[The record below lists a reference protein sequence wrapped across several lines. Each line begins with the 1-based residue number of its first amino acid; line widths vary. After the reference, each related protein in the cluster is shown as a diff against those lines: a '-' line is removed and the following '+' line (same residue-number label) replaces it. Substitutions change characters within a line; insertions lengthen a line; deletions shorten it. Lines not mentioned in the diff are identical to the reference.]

1 MGGPLT
7 SVIPK
12 LKPRGKRKA
21 KQNTG
26 SSVPVRIA
34 CSHLEASGGE
44 LQMV

>member
-1 MGGPLT
+1 MGGLLA
-7 SVIPK
+7 SVIPM

-21 KQNTG
+21 RQNTG

-34 CSHLEASGGE
+34 CSHLEATGGE